1 MTGAREPATSFCG
14 DALAPLGRCR
24 RLSYR
29 WHSSTQ
35 LRSTLIAMRAD
46 IYWIAD
52 IPSGRLA
59 ILGRPRSGDWL
70 SDEIADWKAAGLTDI
85 VSLLED
91 HEIRELDLARE
102 AELAERA
109 GLSFER
115 FPIPDRGVPGS
126 SEAAHVLWA
135 RLEARIRS
143 GHSVGIHCRASIGRA
158 GLVAVGVLLRLGV
171 PEGVAWQRASKARGR
186 PVPDTDEQRSWVV
199 NAFLQ
204 AFLSRS
210 DS

>member
-52 IPSGRLA
+52 TPSGRLA

-70 SDEIADWKAAGLTDI
+70 SDEIADWKAGRVGCSGSAASAGCPGRRGLATR
-85 VSLLED
+85 LEG
-91 HEIRELDLARE
+91 ARE
-102 AELAERA
+102 AGA
-109 GLSFER
+109 GHR
-115 FPIPDRGVPGS
+115 
-126 SEAAHVLWA
+126 
-135 RLEARIRS
+135 
-143 GHSVGIHCRASIGRA
+143 
-158 GLVAVGVLLRLGV
+158 
-171 PEGVAWQRASKARGR
+171 
-186 PVPDTDEQRSWVV
+186 
-199 NAFLQ
+199 
-204 AFLSRS
+204 
-210 DS
+210 